1 MNVNIDKCS
10 LSRGA
15 TIKTCISISQFV
27 YILFCF
33 IICSSFHNLT
43 TCITNCPTMCVQSIL
58 NRGNDR
64 LGYQVGSLNGVCDD
78 YDACDYVDK
87 VVGPHSDDLTI
98 VQLNIRGIGSKVS
111 RLKYMI
117 DHSFENCEPD
127 IILLS
132 ETWLT
137 EQSPTISLPGYV
149 FVHKPRK
156 IKKGGGV
163 GILIKQNIRYHTIE
177 GIKFASTVYESLI
190 VLLELLNGDKIVV
203 GSIYRPPNIDALLY
217 NTEYGNM
224 LCSLKKQ
231 NAKSIILGMDHNM
244 DLLHCDKHQK
254 TEDFVQINLD
264 HLMFPTIT
272 RPTRITKNTAT
283 LIDNIIITQNCCSS
297 YESNVLID
305 DISDHLPSVCIL
317 KNAKVSRKKLI
328 TIKSRDTRKR
338 NMDALKKSLDCTDW
352 SELSKLKNVND
363 KAEWLHNKL
372 VEKIDYY
379 VPFRTH
385 TINYK
390 NLRREPWLTAGILH
404 SIKHSK
410 KLYSKS
416 IRSDAK
422 ETEIKEYKEYNRL
435 LQKLKRAS
443 KKNYYGCKCI
453 EFKNNTKK
461 LWKIINEVSGKSNN
475 KDNLIDSLKVDN
487 LHVYESQ
494 KIANTF
500 GNYFATVGEK
510 FANKIP
516 KPNRNIEEYLAKI
529 RQNENSLFMNLC
541 TESEVLK
548 LIGQLPRKASGGH
561 DNISNILLKEIGP
574 TILPVLVEIFNES
587 IKNGIFPNTM
597 KLAEV
602 IPLYKGKER
611 YIESHYR
618 PISLLTTI
626 SKLLEKIVCKR
637 VYDFLNKT
645 GQINPSQYGFR
656 AHHSCDNAINH
667 LVGKVVKNL
676 ENKND
681 TVALFL
687 DLSKAFD
694 TLEHKI
700 VLSKMSRYGIR
711 GTTLQWF
718 SDYLSNRKLRVRCK
732 PTSVGHDVVSD
743 TYDIQYGTPQGS
755 CLGPLIF
762 LIFCNDLSLHLE
774 YMECLQFADDTTLL
788 CSHKNPN
795 YLAFCIDS
803 DLRNIQ
809 DWFRANKL
817 TLNVDK
823 TVYMKF
829 PCKTSKTHDLKLELN
844 GVTIP
849 RVRSTKFLGTWIDD
863 LLSWKV
869 HVSNILTKLNMKLG
883 LMYRSKN
890 FLNRH
895 AMRILY
901 FAQFQS
907 VLTYSCMVWGP
918 MLSEFRLNQLQK
930 LQNRAIKQIVPE
942 HDVLGSMKLL
952 KILPVKK
959 LIQLELLKLGYKVCN
974 RTLPKPLETCITTDH
989 NSQSTIKQH
998 NYNTR
1003 LKHVPNLPNV
1013 VNTYRNSPLFDCVKQ
1028 YQKLPISLQQETKFN
1043 KFVYHVKKLLANS

>member
-1 MNVNIDKCS
+1 M
-10 LSRGA
+10 
-15 TIKTCISISQFV
+15 
-27 YILFCF
+27 
-33 IICSSFHNLT
+33 
-43 TCITNCPTMCVQSIL
+43 
-58 NRGNDR
+58 
-64 LGYQVGSLNGVCDD
+64 
-78 YDACDYVDK
+78 
-87 VVGPHSDDLTI
+87 
-98 VQLNIRGIGSKVS
+98 
-111 RLKYMI
+111 
-117 DHSFENCEPD
+117 
-127 IILLS
+127 
-132 ETWLT
+132 
-137 EQSPTISLPGYV
+137 
-149 FVHKPRK
+149 
-156 IKKGGGV
+156 
-163 GILIKQNIRYHTIE
+163 
-177 GIKFASTVYESLI
+177 
-190 VLLELLNGDKIVV
+190 
-203 GSIYRPPNIDALLY
+203 
-217 NTEYGNM
+217 
-224 LCSLKKQ
+224 
-231 NAKSIILGMDHNM
+231 
-244 DLLHCDKHQK
+244 
-254 TEDFVQINLD
+254 
-264 HLMFPTIT
+264 
-272 RPTRITKNTAT
+272 
-283 LIDNIIITQNCCSS
+283 
-297 YESNVLID
+297 
-305 DISDHLPSVCIL
+305 
-317 KNAKVSRKKLI
+317 
-328 TIKSRDTRKR
+328 
-338 NMDALKKSLDCTDW
+338 
-352 SELSKLKNVND
+352 
-363 KAEWLHNKL
+363 
-372 VEKIDYY
+372 
-379 VPFRTH
+379 
-385 TINYK
+385 
-390 NLRREPWLTAGILH
+390 
-404 SIKHSK
+404 
-410 KLYSKS
+410 
-416 IRSDAK
+416 
-422 ETEIKEYKEYNRL
+422 
-435 LQKLKRAS
+435 
-443 KKNYYGCKCI
+443 
-453 EFKNNTKK
+453 
-461 LWKIINEVSGKSNN
+461 
-475 KDNLIDSLKVDN
+475 
-487 LHVYESQ
+487 
-494 KIANTF
+494 
-500 GNYFATVGEK
+500 
-510 FANKIP
+510 IP
-516 KPNRNIEEYLAKI
+516 KPNRKIEEYLAKI
-529 RQNENSLFMNLC
+529 RQNENSLFMNPC

-602 IPLYKGKER
+602 IPLHKGKER

-656 AHHSCDNAINH
+656 AHHSCDNAVNH

-694 TLEHKI
+694 TLEHEI

-788 CSHKNPN
+788 YSHKNPN
-795 YLAFCIDS
+795 YLAFCIES

-809 DWFRANKL
+809 DWFRVNKL

-829 PCKTSKTHDLKLELN
+829 PCNTGKTRDLKLELN

-907 VLTYSCMVWGP
+907 VLTVFLCGM
-918 MLSEFRLNQLQK
+918 
-930 LQNRAIKQIVPE
+930 
-942 HDVLGSMKLL
+942 GSDAK
-952 KILPVKK
+952 
-959 LIQLELLKLGYKVCN
+959 
-974 RTLPKPLETCITTDH
+974 
-989 NSQSTIKQH
+989 
-998 NYNTR
+998 
-1003 LKHVPNLPNV
+1003 
-1013 VNTYRNSPLFDCVKQ
+1013 
-1028 YQKLPISLQQETKFN
+1028 
-1043 KFVYHVKKLLANS
+1043 